1 MKTNSCSLTL
11 SFCLLLLL
19 TAMQVRQA
27 AAQRTVTGPTAAP
40 IYRPDSI
47 QYSGLYDY
55 WTMMSAQGRAGGVLL
70 GKLAMEG
77 EPLPWQPLLVAV
89 DCKGSV
95 VNLTQTDLQGK
106 YVITFVET
114 HGPQGIPADAGR
126 QMEVKYEGCV
136 VRASVAGFRSSSI
149 TLTIRNLRD
158 DPNLPT
164 ITLSP
169 EGRSGGT
176 EISTTTHAAPA
187 SAMKAFEKAR
197 EDWLNQNPGGAEK
210 NLKKAVQLYP
220 AFAQAWL
227 QLGELQETSDPQA
240 AKDSFTKA
248 MAADPQFVLPYE
260 QLAGLAA
267 QAQNWPGTLDNTS
280 RALELDPDGTP
291 QVWYYDA
298 LAKFQMGKSDAAAV
312 SAAKALAVDPRHSVQ
327 QSEYLLAVVLI
338 RKADYAAALQHMKNY
353 LSYMPAG
360 THVDMVK
367 QEIAQ
372 LERKVAPSK

>member
-1 MKTNSCSLTL
+1 
-11 SFCLLLLL
+11 
-19 TAMQVRQA
+19 
-27 AAQRTVTGPTAAP
+27 
-40 IYRPDSI
+40 
-47 QYSGLYDY
+47 
-55 WTMMSAQGRAGGVLL
+55 MMSAQGRAGGVLL

-169 EGRSGGT
+169 EGRGGGT
-176 EISTTTHAAPA
+176 EISTTTHGAPA
-187 SAMKAFEKAR
+187 NAMKAFEKAR
-197 EDWLNQNPGGAEK
+197 EDWLDQNPGSAEK

-227 QLGELQETSDPQA
+227 QLGELQETSDLQA
-240 AKDSFTKA
+240 AKDSFAKA
-248 MAADPQFVLPYE
+248 TAADPQFVLPYE

-267 QAQNWPGTLDNTS
+267 QAQNWQGTLDNTS
-280 RALELDPDGTP
+280 RALDLDPNGTP
-291 QVWYYDA
+291 QLWYYDA
-298 LAKFQMGKSDAAAV
+298 MAKFQTGKNDAAAA
-312 SAAKALAVDPRHSVQ
+312 SAAKALAIDPRHSVQ
-327 QSEYLLAVVLI
+327 QDEYLLAVILI
-338 RKADYAAALQHMKNY
+338 RKADYAGALQHMKSY

-360 THVDMVK
+360 PHTDTVK

-372 LERKVAPSK
+372 LERKVTPSK